1 MKVKETLIY
10 LIEKYGDYYEED
22 RQLVVDRL
30 NEMNEAE
37 LLQSVENMI
46 NHYITKKQL
55 N

>member
-1 MKVKETLIY
+1 MKVKQTLIY